1 MAAALP
7 IVASVIGGIGLGA
20 ALPGVIG
27 GQADPTADFP
37 VFPEETPSSIDDEIA
52 TQTDR
57 NRALRRQA
65 ASRSRSLTNIQD
77 NPITEDS
84 LLRLLSED

>member
-1 MAAALP
+1 MGGVLPAVGSILSLGLVGSAIASGKEAAPSELD
-7 IVASVIGGIGLGA
+7 I
-20 ALPGVIG
+20 
-27 GQADPTADFP
+27 P
-37 VFPEETPSSIDDEIA
+37 VFPEDSVSSIDDEIA

-57 NRALRRQA
+57 NMALRRQA

-84 LLRLLSED
+84 LLRLLSEE